1 MRSKAVQTNG
11 STTRIDVATAIG
23 TNARVLL
30 DTASEISYFVGFIAM
45 AGNILFG
52 FIISFSCLGIPKNNS
67 GQFS

>member
-30 DTASEISYFVGFIAM
+30 DTASEISYFVGCEIFLLYCN
-45 AGNILFG
+45 GWEYTVWVYYFFL
-52 FIISFSCLGIPKNNS
+52 LS
-67 GQFS
+67 GDSEKQ